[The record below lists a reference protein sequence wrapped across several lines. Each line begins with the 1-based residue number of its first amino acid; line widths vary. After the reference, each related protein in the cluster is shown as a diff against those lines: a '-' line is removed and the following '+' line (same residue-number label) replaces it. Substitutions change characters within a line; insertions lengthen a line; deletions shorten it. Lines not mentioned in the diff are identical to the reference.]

1 MKPSLDDLDHKI
13 LQILEEDGR
22 APAKFIAEKLS
33 VNEVTVSKRLTKIIE
48 GGFCKI
54 IAIADFE
61 KCGYEYLL
69 PIGIR
74 VQGDKLE
81 EVAEI
86 LSQQKEV
93 FSVNV
98 VSGIQDIEILC
109 ATQSLSETKIFL
121 DETLPS
127 IVGIKS
133 IAPAIASNVYI
144 GLLLQMKLDQTDK
157 KIIQLL
163 GADARMSNNQM
174 AKVIGVTEG
183 TVRNRIQKL
192 IHNKVIKISVINNIN
207 RMENPSLAFVGLDV
221 ETRAKDSVAKALSKM
236 KEVRFVSTLMGR
248 HDLMVFILAEDVT
261 KLSKVLYEEISSL
274 PGVRFSESSIGLKY
288 YKYDYRWARIL
299 D

>member
-1 MKPSLDDLDHKI
+1 
-13 LQILEEDGR
+13 
-22 APAKFIAEKLS
+22 
-33 VNEVTVSKRLTKIIE
+33 
-48 GGFCKI
+48 
-54 IAIADFE
+54 
-61 KCGYEYLL
+61 
-69 PIGIR
+69 
-74 VQGDKLE
+74 
-81 EVAEI
+81 
-86 LSQQKEV
+86 
-93 FSVNV
+93 
-98 VSGIQDIEILC
+98 
-109 ATQSLSETKIFL
+109 
-121 DETLPS
+121 
-127 IVGIKS
+127 
-133 IAPAIASNVYI
+133 
-144 GLLLQMKLDQTDK
+144 MKLDQTDK

-221 ETRAKDSVAKALSKM
+221 ETRAKDSV
-236 KEVRFVSTLMGR
+236 STLMGR